1 MIIITNSI
9 HYLLLYNKWLQNL
22 NIDLN
27 ISFLKILWVSLIS
40 VDWLIGELG
49 ASTDVKNEK
58 YWDKV
63 LG

>member
-49 ASTDVKNEK
+49 ASIDAKNEK

>member
-1 MIIITNSI
+1 MIIIINSI